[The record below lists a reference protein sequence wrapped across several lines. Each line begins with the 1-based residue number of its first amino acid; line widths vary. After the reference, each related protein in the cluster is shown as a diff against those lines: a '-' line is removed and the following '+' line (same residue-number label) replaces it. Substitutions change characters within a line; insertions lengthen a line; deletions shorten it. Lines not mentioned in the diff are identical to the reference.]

1 MIIAIEIDN
10 VISTAVPNYMA
21 LREVEKCTVLPG
33 AKEAI
38 DTLVSMGH
46 RILIYTSRDASLGP
60 STQIWLQKNNIK
72 YDNIFCNK
80 PRFDLAI
87 DKNVCKFS
95 DWASVIEANKYL
107 LNNLR

>member
-10 VISTAVPNYMA
+10 VISTPVPNYMA
-21 LREVEKCTVLPG
+21 LSAVEKCTVLPG

-38 DTLVSMGH
+38 TKLVELGH

-60 STQIWLQKNNIK
+60 STEVWLQKNSIK
-72 YDNIFCNK
+72 YNSILCNK

-87 DKNVCKFS
+87 DCNVSKFNS
-95 DWASVIEANKYL
+95 WAEVLDANKYS

>member
-10 VISTAVPNYMA
+10 IISTPINSYVA
-21 LREVEKCTVLPG
+21 LADVEKCTVIPG

-38 DTLVSMGH
+38 DKMIELGH
-46 RILIYTSRDASLGP
+46 RILIFTSRDASLGP
-60 STQIWLQKNNIK
+60 ATEVWLAKNKIT
-72 YDNIFCNK
+72 YHSILCNK

-87 DKNVCKFS
+87 DNRVCKFS
-95 DWASVIEANKYL
+95 DWVSVLEMNKYS

>member
-1 MIIAIEIDN
+1 MIIAVEIDN
-10 VISTAVPNYMA
+10 IISTPVPNYMA
-21 LREVEKCTVLPG
+21 LTEVSRCVLLPG

-38 DTLVSMGH
+38 DKMVALGH

-60 STQIWLQKNNIK
+60 DTELWLQKNKIIYNNIL
-72 YDNIFCNK
+72 CNK

-87 DKNVCKFS
+87 DNHVCKFS
-95 DWASVIEANKYL
+95 DWASVLEANKYS